1 MDFSVAFF
9 AAVVVL
15 AGVFQAA
22 FQQYLRQQ
30 RRQLIHRER
39 LTALE
44 KGIDLPPVEQEIQRR
59 SWNVQRILV
68 LAGLTWVSLGLGVYL
83 VLSSL
88 VGQTFHVLWGTDR
101 FGNPMWVPVLIRD
114 GMQWSG
120 VALFGIG
127 VSHLVVYAMGRRGR
141 S

>member
-30 RRQLIHRER
+30 RRQLIHQER
-39 LTALE
+39 LAALE
-44 KGIDLPPVEQEIQRR
+44 KGVDLPPVEQEIQRR

-68 LAGLTWVSLGLGVYL
+68 LAGLTWMSLGLGVYL
-83 VLSSL
+83 VMSSL
-88 VGQTFHVLWGTDR
+88 VGQTFHVLWGADR

-120 VALFGIG
+120 FALLGIG
-127 VSHLVVYAMGRRGR
+127 VSHLVVYAMGQRGR
-141 S
+141 Q